1 MLVLIDKTSNKVEL
15 YSSVKTMFECRSE
28 ILKIGIQHF
37 YNLNLDDWE
46 NKFCRVVKCEVTK
59 KVEVKKIAPIL
70 QNEPKNENELIK
82 TKNEKINLIDGN
94 YIKKGDWYY
103 FNFDGHIY
111 KGSANLDFWLFGL
124 IRLKNSKKI
133 IGEIKDIIFS

>member
-1 MLVLIDKTSNKVEL
+1 MLVLIDKTSNKVEV

-59 KVEVKKIAPIL
+59 KVEVKKMTL
-70 QNEPKNENELIK
+70 QDELKIIESEHQLVE
-82 TKNEKINLIDGN
+82 TSEKINLVVGN
-94 YIKKGDWYY
+94 YVKKGNLYY
-103 FNFDGHIY
+103 FNFEGSIY

-124 IRLKNSKKI
+124 TRLKNSKKI
-133 IGEIKDIIFS
+133 FGEIKDIMFS